1 MTAAMSIEA
10 YRGSASPFKKE
21 LHEIRPFEGSKKVAA
36 RMLKF
41 LKDQKI

>member
-21 LHEIRPFEGSKKVAA
+21 LHEIRPSKEVKSSGQNA
-36 RMLKF
+36 
-41 LKDQKI
+41 